1 MSIRIA
7 PSLLAADFS
16 RLGEELRRVEDAGVE
31 VLHIDV
37 MDGHFVPNLT
47 FGPPVVASLR
57 KISRLHFDVH
67 LMLSDPRKFLRP
79 FAEAGAD
86 ALTIHLEACP
96 EPEPALEEIGALGKL
111 RGLSINPDTPVERLR
126 GRLDKVDR
134 LLLMSVFPGFG
145 GQKFIPES
153 LGRLRECRR
162 LFAGRDIE
170 LEIDGGVNAA
180 NAAAIRAAGATLL
193 VAGTST
199 FRAPDFA
206 AAVRALSGES
216 SGENA

>member
-1 MSIRIA
+1 MAVRIA

-47 FGPPVVASLR
+47 FGPPVVAALR

-86 ALTIHLEACP
+86 GLTVHLEACP
-96 EPEPALEEIGALGKL
+96 EPEPALEEIGALGRL
-111 RGLSINPDTPVERLR
+111 RGLSINPDMPVERLR
-126 GRLDKVDR
+126 GHLDKVDR

-153 LGRLRECRR
+153 LARLRECRR
-162 LFAGRDIE
+162 LIGERPIE
-170 LEIDGGVNAA
+170 LEIDGGVKPA

-199 FRAPDFA
+199 FRAPDLA
-206 AAVRALSGES
+206 AAVRTLA
-216 SGENA
+216 GENA